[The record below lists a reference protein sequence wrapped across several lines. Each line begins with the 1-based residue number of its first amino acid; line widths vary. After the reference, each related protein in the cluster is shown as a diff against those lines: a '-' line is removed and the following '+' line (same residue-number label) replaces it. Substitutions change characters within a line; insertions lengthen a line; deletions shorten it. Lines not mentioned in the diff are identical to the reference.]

1 MDRKRENIEKYKLK
15 KKMNDGEYKCKVKI
29 KKQEGEIN
37 LVRKVHKKTLRE
49 FLGSKW
55 IHLAVPK
62 SK

>member
-1 MDRKRENIEKYKLK
+1 MDRKRENIKKYKLK
-15 KKMNDGEYKCKVKI
+15 KKMNDGEYKCKEKN

-37 LVRKVHKKTLRE
+37 LERKVHKKTLQE
-49 FLGSKW
+49 LLGSKW